1 MARFN
6 TYYTSLEKKLCSMKS
21 CKAVSKVLEQDN
33 LHDLQS
39 IDVLKMLAHK
49 HAIAIYDTGL
59 GKTFLAS
66 AIMKMLHNKEHKS
79 KFIMFVTKNQL
90 LQTPYKIKRLTNFDV
105 ICTDGTKDS
114 IQNFI
119 GKAMDCDVTLVTYS
133 CLASQA
139 FLDFFFEHRNDYNCI
154 IVDEAH
160 KLNNFVTADVGAKLY
175 EIIKKFE
182 YAYALTATPITTD
195 IEQLARL
202 ASIFDSETYHDYHG
216 LQMAFKYN
224 FYRISDDPCFF
235 VSRNADAFGRVTAP
249 HGIIVWTD
257 PMPFQ
262 IDAEYS
268 ELSDLCKGEGAT
280 EQAEALAQLIQF
292 NKSNGN
298 ERGLVYINRHKVREW
313 VLPFLDEAGI
323 TYRCINGKTP
333 NDERQKT
340 LKEFNEEKTVDVVIT
355 SVTEALDLDCDYVI
369 FYEFT
374 ANIKQMIGRAQRGFT
389 DKDLF
394 VFYIITDKTKEVDY
408 FYNNVYKRCEIAS
421 YVLRKDYS
429 EVLDELLEH
438 LTHPEQYV
446 YKGW

>member
-119 GKAMDCDVTLVTYS
+119 GKAMDYDVTLATYS

-224 FYRISDDPCFF
+224 SYRISDDPCFF

-394 VFYIITDKTKEVDY
+394 VFYIKTY
-408 FYNNVYKRCEIAS
+408 
-421 YVLRKDYS
+421 
-429 EVLDELLEH
+429 
-438 LTHPEQYV
+438 
-446 YKGW
+446 

>member
-119 GKAMDCDVTLVTYS
+119 GKAMDYDVTLATYS

-224 FYRISDDPCFF
+224 SYRISDDPCFF

-355 SVTEALDLDCDYVI
+355 SVTEALDLDCDYLNL
-369 FYEFT
+369 YEFT
-374 ANIKQMIGRAQRGFT
+374 ANIKQMI
-389 DKDLF
+389 
-394 VFYIITDKTKEVDY
+394 
-408 FYNNVYKRCEIAS
+408 
-421 YVLRKDYS
+421 
-429 EVLDELLEH
+429 
-438 LTHPEQYV
+438 
-446 YKGW
+446 